1 MLFFWDGGLN
11 KRGFSCW
18 SLVSWQACL
27 NLSGYRHVNS
37 VSLIPIIINIFN
49 MFS

>member
-1 MLFFWDGGLN
+1 MNINDAGTVGSLS
-11 KRGFSCW
+11 FSCR

-37 VSLIPIIINIFN
+37 VSLIPVIINTFN